1 MLWAFIADRGPGLER
16 SMQVRRSN
24 VCGFL
29 VFVGLVS
36 CWGQAQEGQPQQ
48 PQAQQKPEI
57 KIGFSL
63 EANNGERWQT
73 DLEQFQLRAQQ
84 LGAQTIIR
92 SADGDDDLQFQQ
104 VKDLLNTGIDVL
116 VLLPHDSAKAVRI
129 VDAAHA
135 KHVPVISYD
144 RLIPN
149 PQVDLYIG
157 FDLFAVGVLQA
168 QCLTEHA
175 PTGNY
180 ILLGGSPLD
189 PNSKVVRAGQ
199 MKVLQPLIDRGDIK
213 IVADIWV
220 PEWSPTQAYVLVTQA
235 LHDLAQHDLAHHDLK
250 VPLTAILASN
260 DGTAG
265 GAIQALEDNHLSG
278 KVLVTG
284 QDADLTAVAHLF
296 DGTQLMTVYKPLA
309 GEARTAAEAA
319 VTLARHGMVENT
331 TTVPNGD
338 QTTKAILLTPLSVTR
353 ENAKTT
359 VLKDGFQKIE
369 SVKEALPKD
378 KWSELDR

>member
-1 MLWAFIADRGPGLER
+1 MR
-16 SMQVRRSN
+16 VRLSN
-24 VCGFL
+24 ICLL
-29 VFVGLVS
+29 VFMGAVS
-36 CWGQAQEGQPQQ
+36 CWGQAQQAQAQPG
-48 PQAQQKPEI
+48 QAQQKPEI
-57 KIGFSL
+57 KIGFSI
-63 EANNGERWQT
+63 EATNGERWQT
-73 DLEQFQLRAQQ
+73 DLDEFQLRAQQ
-84 LGAQTIIR
+84 LGAQTITR
-92 SADGDDDLQFQQ
+92 SANGDDDLQFQQ

-129 VDAAHA
+129 VEAAHA

-144 RLIPN
+144 RLIPD

-199 MKVLQPLIDRGDIK
+199 MKVLQPFIDRGDIK

-235 LHDLAQHDLAHHDLK
+235 LHDLK

-265 GAIQALEDNHLSG
+265 GAIQALEDNNLSG
-278 KVLVTG
+278 KILVTG
-284 QDADLTAVAHLF
+284 QDADLTAVAHLY
-296 DGTQLMTVYKPLA
+296 DGTQLMTVYKPLP

-319 VTLARHGMVENT
+319 VTLARHENVDT
-331 TTVPNGD
+331 STTVPNGA
-338 QTTKAILLTPLSVTR
+338 QTTKAILLTPISVTR

-369 SVKEALPKD
+369 SVKQALPKD
-378 KWSELDR
+378 KWDELDR

>member
-1 MLWAFIADRGPGLER
+1 MQFLRACGVFILMGA
-16 SMQVRRSN
+16 
-24 VCGFL
+24 
-29 VFVGLVS
+29 VS
-36 CWGQAQEGQPQQ
+36 CWGQAQQGQAQPQ
-48 PQAQQKPEI
+48 PAQQKPEI

-63 EANNGERWQT
+63 EATNGERWQT
-73 DLEQFQLRAQQ
+73 DLDEFQMRARQ

-92 SADGDDDLQFQQ
+92 SADGDDDLQFKQ
-104 VKDLLNTGIDVL
+104 VQDLLNSGIDVL
-116 VLLPHDSAKAVRI
+116 VLLPHDSAKASRI

-168 QCLTEHA
+168 QCLIEHA
-175 PTGNY
+175 PAGNY

-199 MKVLQPLIDRGDIK
+199 MKVLQPLIDHGDIK
-213 IVADIWV
+213 ILADIWV
-220 PEWSPTQAYVLVTQA
+220 PEWNPTQAYVLVTQA
-235 LHDLAQHDLAHHDLK
+235 LHDLAQHDLKA
-250 VPLTAILASN
+250 PLTAILASN
-260 DGTAG
+260 DGIAG

-331 TTVPNGD
+331 TTLPNGD

-378 KWSELDR
+378 KWGELNR

>member
-1 MLWAFIADRGPGLER
+1 MW
-16 SMQVRRSN
+16 VRWSK
-24 VCGFL
+24 VSSLL
-29 VFVGLVS
+29 VLVAAVS
-36 CWGQAQEGQPQQ
+36 CWGQTQQGQAQQEQAQQEQAQPQ
-48 PQAQQKPEI
+48 PAQQKPEI

-63 EANNGERWQT
+63 EATKGERWQT
-73 DLEQFQLRAQQ
+73 DLDEFQMRAQQ
-84 LGAQTIIR
+84 LGAQTITR
-92 SADGDDDLQFQQ
+92 SADGDDDLQFEQ
-104 VKDLLNTGIDVL
+104 VKNLLNAGIDVL
-116 VLLPHDSAKAVRI
+116 VLLPHNSAKASRI

-168 QCLTEHA
+168 ECLTQHA
-175 PTGNY
+175 PKGNY

-199 MKVLQPLIDRGDIK
+199 MKVLQPFIDRGDIK
-213 IVADIWV
+213 IIADIWV
-220 PEWSPTQAYVLVTQA
+220 PEWSPTQAYVLITQA
-235 LHDLAQHDLAHHDLK
+235 LHDLAQ
-250 VPLTAILASN
+250 

-296 DGTQLMTVYKPLA
+296 DGTQLMTVYKPLV

-319 VTLARHGMVENT
+319 VTLAKHGAVET
-331 TTVPNGD
+331 MTTVPNGA
-338 QTTKAILLTPLSVTR
+338 QTTKAILLTPIAVTR

-369 SVKEALPKD
+369 SVRQALPKD
-378 KWSELDR
+378 KWDELDR

>member
-1 MLWAFIADRGPGLER
+1 MRVRLSTICGL
-16 SMQVRRSN
+16 
-24 VCGFL
+24 L
-29 VFVGLVS
+29 VLIGMVP
-36 CWGQAQEGQPQQ
+36 CWGQTQQEQAQPQQ
-48 PQAQQKPEI
+48 AQQRPEI
-57 KIGFSL
+57 KIGFSI
-63 EANNGERWQT
+63 EATNGERWQT
-73 DLEQFQLRAQQ
+73 DLDEFQLRAQQ
-84 LGAQTIIR
+84 LGAQTITR

-104 VKDLLNTGIDVL
+104 VKDLLNAGIDVL
-116 VLLPHDSAKAVRI
+116 VLLPHDSAKASRI

-144 RLIPN
+144 RLVPN

-175 PTGNY
+175 PIGNY

-213 IVADIWV
+213 ILADLWV
-220 PEWSPTQAYVLVTQA
+220 PEWNPTQAYVLVTQA
-235 LHDLAQHDLAHHDLK
+235 LHDLKA
-250 VPLTAILASN
+250 PLTAILASN

-319 VTLARHGMVENT
+319 VALARHGNVET
-331 TTVPNGD
+331 TATVPNGS
-338 QTTKAILLTPLSVTR
+338 QTTKAILLTPISVTR
-353 ENAKTT
+353 QNAKVT

-369 SVKEALPKD
+369 SVRQALPKD
-378 KWSELDR
+378 KWGELDR